1 MDSKRGEVMG
11 VYMCGLSLNLL
22 VHEASFLFPGDLVA
36 RDLKRGEG
44 HESIY
49 VYGCSVPSAQ
59 SKGSLAGDIKAYGQ
73 FE

>member
-1 MDSKRGEVMG
+1 MRHPS
-11 VYMCGLSLNLL
+11 YSQ
-22 VHEASFLFPGDLVA
+22 VA

-44 HESIY
+44 NESIY
-49 VYGCSVPSAQ
+49 VYGHSVPSAI

>member
-1 MDSKRGEVMG
+1 MRHPS
-11 VYMCGLSLNLL
+11 YSQ
-22 VHEASFLFPGDLVA
+22 VA

-49 VYGCSVPSAQ
+49 VYGHSAPLAQ